1 MTDQDRARR
10 QRYRVRRRAVGGCVS
25 CAQPALPGRTR
36 CATHAAKH
44 RLSAGPAKKGYQ
56 AVTRE
61 QVLADVQAVAQR
73 LHVRI
78 VTTRL
83 YQREGSFCLTSPL
96 RRRIGSWSALCVEA
110 GLLPT
115 YRGCRGID
123 RRPCKRCGKVCVWY
137 GLEQRWCPACR
148 DIVQTRTSEVAV
160 YGT

>member
-36 CATHAAKH
+36 CETHAAKH

-115 YRGCRGID
+115 YRGCRGD
-123 RRPCKRCGKVCVWY
+123 RPEAVQALWQDLCLVRARATLVPRLSGH
-137 GLEQRWCPACR
+137 CP
-148 DIVQTRTSEVAV
+148 DTDE
-160 YGT
+160 